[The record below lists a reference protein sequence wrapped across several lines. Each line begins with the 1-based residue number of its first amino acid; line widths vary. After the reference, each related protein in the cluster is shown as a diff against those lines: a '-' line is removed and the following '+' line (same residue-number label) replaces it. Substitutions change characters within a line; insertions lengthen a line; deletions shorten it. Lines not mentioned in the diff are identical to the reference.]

1 MKKVLCVFLTV
12 LMVLSLTACSSKKQ
26 EAAAEKVFKPSLD
39 TSTKCHINVA
49 GGYDN
54 FEALEAEFDRF
65 NNYYPN
71 VELMFTKVDD
81 YNNMIGTVLNGND
94 APDIYV
100 NNSWMYGREQ

>member
-1 MKKVLCVFLTV
+1 MCILTSL
-12 LMVLSLTACSSKKQ
+12 LMVLGLT
-26 EAAAEKVFKPSLD
+26 
-39 TSTKCHINVA
+39 A

-65 NNYYPN
+65 NEHYPN
-71 VELMFTKVDD
+71 AELTYTKVDD

-100 NNSWMYGREQ
+100 NYSWMYGRE